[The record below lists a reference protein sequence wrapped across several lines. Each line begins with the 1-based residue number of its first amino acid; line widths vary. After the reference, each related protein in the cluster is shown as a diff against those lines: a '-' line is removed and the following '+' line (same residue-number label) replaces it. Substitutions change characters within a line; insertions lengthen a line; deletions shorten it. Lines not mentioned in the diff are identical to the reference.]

1 MNTSRNLRAGVA
13 AISLLALAG
22 TAFAG
27 PTLAQDEMSGE
38 GKSLSIITP
47 FYASQPATK
56 EAVDLFIADAESRGY
71 ETKMVDTANDN
82 AAVSGEITSAIAQDF
97 DAIILAFA
105 FSQEIG
111 EGLAAAAEADVPVFG
126 LDAGGVAEPMLVN
139 VTTDPGELGSLSA
152 QAIIDALGGP
162 GEVAMIHFDP
172 FEPVRLRG
180 VTATELFEAND
191 IEIVEYIQGDPA
203 DATGFA
209 KATVLDLL
217 VKYPEGELDAV
228 WAGWDATALGAFQA
242 TQDTDRSE
250 VLVTGVDGQDFA
262 VAEVAKGE
270 NWIATVR
277 QDWPAVATTLVDIV
291 DEYFAG
297 TVPEET
303 TAFVPATL
311 VTAENAQ

>member
-1 MNTSRNLRAGVA
+1 MPTTRAIHRGLVTLSV
-13 AISLLALAG
+13 IALAA
-22 TAFAG
+22 TTLAG
-27 PTLAQDEMSGE
+27 PASAQDEMSGE
-38 GKSLSIITP
+38 GKSLAVITP

-56 EAVDLFIADAESRGY
+56 EAVDLFIADAEARGY

-82 AAVSGEITSAIAQDF
+82 AAVSGEMASAIAQDF

-111 EGLAAAAEADVPVFG
+111 EGLAAAGEAGVPVFG
-126 LDAGGVAEPMLVN
+126 LDAGGVADPMLVN

-152 QAIIDALGGP
+152 QAIVDALGGP
-162 GEVAMIHFDP
+162 GQVAMIHFDP
-172 FEPVRLRG
+172 FEPVRLRA
-180 VTATELFEAND
+180 VTAKELFEAND
-191 IEIVEYIQGDPA
+191 VEIVEYIQGDPA

-217 VKYPEGELDAV
+217 VKYAEGDLDAV

-242 TQDTDRSE
+242 TQEIDRPE

-277 QDWPAVATTLVDIV
+277 QDWPAISSTLVDII
-291 DEYFAG
+291 DAHFAG
-297 TVPEET
+297 SDPAET
-303 TAFVPATL
+303 TVFVPAML

>member
-1 MNTSRNLRAGVA
+1 MHLSHARASVA

-22 TAFAG
+22 AAFAG
-27 PTLAQDEMSGE
+27 PVAAQDEMSGE
-38 GKSLSIITP
+38 GKSLTVITP

-56 EAVDLFIADAESRGY
+56 EAVDLFIADAEARGY

-82 AAVSGEITSAIAQDF
+82 AAVSGEISSALAQDF

-111 EGLAAAAEADVPVFG
+111 EGLAAAGEAGVPVFG
-126 LDAGGVAEPMLVN
+126 LDAGGVADPMLVN

-152 QAIIDALGGP
+152 QAIIDSLGGP

-172 FEPVRLRG
+172 FEPVRLRA
-180 VTATELFEAND
+180 VTARELFEAND

-209 KATVLDLL
+209 KATVQDLL

-228 WAGWDATALGAFQA
+228 WAGWDDTANGAYQA
-242 TQDTDRSE
+242 TQEIGRPE

-262 VAEVAKGE
+262 VAAVAEGQ

-277 QDWPAVATTLVDIV
+277 QDWPAITSTLVDIV
-291 DEYFAG
+291 DAHFDG
-297 TVPEET
+297 TD
-303 TAFVPATL
+303 PAEQTVFL
-311 VTAENAQ
+311 PAELITAENAQ

>member
-1 MNTSRNLRAGVA
+1 MHLSHARASVA

-22 TAFAG
+22 AAFAG
-27 PTLAQDEMSGE
+27 PVAAQDEMSGA
-38 GKSLSIITP
+38 GKSLAVITP

-56 EAVDLFIADAESRGY
+56 EAVDTFIADAEARGY
-71 ETKMVDTANDN
+71 DTKMVDTANDN

-97 DAIILAFA
+97 DAIILAAA

-111 EGLAAAAEADVPVFG
+111 EGLAAAGEAGVPVFG
-126 LDAGGVAEPMLVN
+126 LDAGGVADPMLAN

-152 QAIIDALGGP
+152 QEIVTALDGSGT
-162 GEVAMIHFDP
+162 VAMIHFDP
-172 FEPVRLRG
+172 FEPVRLRA
-180 VTATELFEAND
+180 VTATDLFEANG

-209 KATVLDLL
+209 KATVQDLL

-242 TQDTDRSE
+242 TQEIDRSD

-262 VAEVAKGE
+262 VAEVAKGG

-277 QDWPAVATTLVDIV
+277 QDWPAISSTLVDIV
-291 DEYFAG
+291 DAHFAG
-297 TVPEET
+297 TDPVEKNV
-303 TAFVPATL
+303 FVPAEL
-311 VTAENAQ
+311 ITAENAQ